1 MATYTA
7 LNVLSSAVEEP
18 KYNQFGL
25 ITEIYTV
32 AMPVTLS
39 AGDTVNG
46 PILPAGCYLYDVV
59 LDSTALDSNATP
71 TIVLEAGYTGSLA
84 AFIAASTVAQHGGR
98 QVSNVAGTLGFT
110 ASTPTQ
116 LLVTVA
122 TVAATKAAGT
132 LRIAF
137 TYTASP

>member
-18 KYNQFGL
+18 KYVEVGL

-32 AMPVTLS
+32 ALPNTLS
-39 AGDTVNG
+39 AGDTIDG

-59 LDSTALDSNATP
+59 LDSDDLDTNATP
-71 TIVLEAGYTGSLA
+71 TILLEAGYSGHLA

-98 QVSNVAGTLGFT
+98 GNSNVAGTLGFNATT
-110 ASTPTQ
+110 ATQ
-116 LLVTVA
+116 LLVTVTTA
-122 TVAATKAAGT
+122 AATMAAGT
-132 LRIAF
+132 LRIAL